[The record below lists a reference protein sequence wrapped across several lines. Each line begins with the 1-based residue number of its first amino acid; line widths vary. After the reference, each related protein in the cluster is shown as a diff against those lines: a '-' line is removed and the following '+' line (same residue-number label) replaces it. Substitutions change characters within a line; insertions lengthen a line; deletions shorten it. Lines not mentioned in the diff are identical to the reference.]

1 MVGHGVSSN
10 VSAIGVQPKERESPG
25 PRRREILDDREGGL
39 EKRRSPSAAGCIAV
53 LACAFG
59 ECPKGPAV
67 AIFRTRS
74 FQPSA
79 VVAHEISKPAGVW
92 IPGMLDERRKARG
105 ESVGQLGFARF

>member
-1 MVGHGVSSN
+1 MVGDGISTN
-10 VSAIGVQPKERESPG
+10 LSAIGVQSKERESPG
-25 PRRREILDDREGGL
+25 PWGREILDDREGGL
-39 EKRRSPSAAGCIAV
+39 EKRRSPSAAGWIAI

-79 VVAHEISKPAGVW
+79 VANHSNSETAAVPSPR
-92 IPGMLDERRKARG
+92 MLG
-105 ESVGQLGFARF
+105 EDLETS